1 EQRSGSKPVPSAVEV
16 ISCRGYEVGVATAR
30 SAVEQRS
37 GSKPVPSAVE
47 VISCRG
53 YEVGVASARSAV
65 EQRSEILK
73 IGFKEP
79 FLQIID
85 ILRRRFDYCMLIVIQ
100 QSVVDAS
107 G

>member
-1 EQRSGSKPVPSAVEV
+1 MKKVHRVRIFCLGSRMKNVKQQRCGSKPEPSAVEV
-16 ISCRGYEVGVATAR
+16 ISCRGYEVGVATVR
-30 SAVEQRS
+30 ST
-37 GSKPVPSAVE
+37 
-47 VISCRG
+47 
-53 YEVGVASARSAV
+53 V

-79 FLQIID
+79 FLQIMD
-85 ILRRRFDYCMLIVIQ
+85 ILRRRFDHCMLIVIQ